1 MRCKTH
7 LTDLSSGVGVCATC
21 LRERLL
27 AVIAAQTRL
36 ERAAAVDEDRRKH
49 EPPSLIFPR
58 SVSPYV
64 NRTKSDDDGAT
75 WIRHQR
81 FYSTPQVGHAKTT
94 TADFDAASAAFK
106 KKHKFSLFSNL
117 FGARS
122 EKFNSDPRVNNH
134 RESCDEPSS
143 SSSSSSPSWFSAIF
157 TTGRKNQQ
165 FSRTSRVEHFTQFG
179 HRDRRS
185 CAVDRGMSPA
195 VEVNP
200 EDECD
205 RSPPGS
211 SPEVSPRWKRT
222 PTRASRGKT
231 GARNKSG
238 MAFCLSPLVRASP
251 NRQWN
256 QRSGLAPD
264 MTHTTTSEG
273 RPAMKPQLGSAAR
286 FCANRSKK
294 IADFGRVNH
303 NR

>member
-1 MRCKTH
+1 MRCKRH

-27 AVIAAQTRL
+27 AVIASQTRL
-36 ERAAAVDEDRRKH
+36 DRAAVLAEDRRKH

-64 NRTKSDDDGAT
+64 DRRESDGDGAT

-81 FYSTPQVGHAKTT
+81 FYSTPQAGPNTTT
-94 TADFDAASAAFK
+94 TAGFDGASVAFK
-106 KKHKFSLFSNL
+106 KKHKFSLLSNL
-117 FGARS
+117 FGTRS
-122 EKFNSDPRVNNH
+122 EKLSSGPSVHNH

-157 TTGRKNQQ
+157 TPGRKNQQ
-165 FSRTSRVEHFTQFG
+165 FSRTSRADHFSQFG

-185 CAVDRGMSPA
+185 CVDRGMSPA

-205 RSPPGS
+205 VSPPGI
-211 SPEVSPRWKRT
+211 SPEVSLGWKRT
-222 PTRASRGKT
+222 PRRAASRG
-231 GARNKSG
+231 RSKSG

-256 QRSGLAPD
+256 QRSGLGPD
-264 MTHTTTSEG
+264 MSEG
-273 RPAMKPQLGSAAR
+273 RPGMKPQLGSAAR

-294 IADFGRVNH
+294 IADFGRVNYK
-303 NR
+303 R